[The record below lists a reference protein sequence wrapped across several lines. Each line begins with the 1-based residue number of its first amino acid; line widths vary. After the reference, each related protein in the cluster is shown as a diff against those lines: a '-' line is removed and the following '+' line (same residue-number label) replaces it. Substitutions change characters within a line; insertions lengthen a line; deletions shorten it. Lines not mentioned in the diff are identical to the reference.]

1 MSTREIATRL
11 LMMRALKDRIA
22 QADTAM
28 RAAAKDAGFDV
39 AGVRQIG
46 VIGQDQIGSVQVTG
60 AAASWRVTD
69 MAALLKWVKA
79 NAPTEVETIEQ
90 VRPAYVTKLLGD
102 CKAGALPDG
111 VVPDGVDIIEGS
123 PTLAVRP
130 SADAAEVIERAITDG
145 TLRWADVL
153 ALTSGDEVP
162 A

>member
-1 MSTREIATRL
+1 VSTREIATRL

-28 RAAAKDAGFDV
+28 RAAARDAGFDV

-46 VIGQDQIGSVQVTG
+46 VIGQDQIGSVQVTR

-69 MAALLKWVKA
+69 MAALLRWVKA
-79 NAPTEVETIEQ
+79 NAPTEVETVEQ

-130 SADAAEVIERAITDG
+130 APDAAEVIERAITEG

-153 ALTSGDEVP
+153 ALGSTEEAP

>member
-1 MSTREIATRL
+1 VSTREIATRL

-28 RAAAKDAGFDV
+28 RAAAKDEGFDV

-46 VIGQDQIGSVQVTG
+46 VIGQDQIGSVQVTRP
-60 AAASWRVTD
+60 AASWRVTD
-69 MAALLKWVKA
+69 MTALLRWVKA
-79 NAPTEVETIEQ
+79 NAPTEVEVVEQ

-111 VVPDGVDIIEGS
+111 VIPDGVDIIEGS

-130 SADAAEVIERAITDG
+130 SADAAEVIERAIADG

-153 ALTSGDEVP
+153 ALGSTEEVP